1 RRPFVIAKAAVSSD
15 NRVAAR
21 RGERAQIS
29 SPESIRHA
37 HGVRA
42 EVDAIGVGSE
52 TVLIDDPLL
61 TAREIPRSRPLVRV
75 VFDRRLRVPP
85 TARLFSTLDAGPVII
100 ITTPDTLAGAGSRAA
115 ALERAGGHVEA
126 VTDGDLPAALQRL
139 GERQVVSLL
148 LEGG

>member
-1 RRPFVIAKAAVSSD
+1 
-15 NRVAAR
+15 
-21 RGERAQIS
+21 
-29 SPESIRHA
+29 
-37 HGVRA
+37 
-42 EVDAIGVGSE
+42 
-52 TVLIDDPLL
+52 
-61 TAREIPRSRPLVRV
+61 RV

-148 LEGG
+148 LEGGPTLQRSAVSAGVVDAVHLYVSRVVFGSNGVPWLSSEEIRVASLVDREVLTCGPDVLIEGYVHRPD